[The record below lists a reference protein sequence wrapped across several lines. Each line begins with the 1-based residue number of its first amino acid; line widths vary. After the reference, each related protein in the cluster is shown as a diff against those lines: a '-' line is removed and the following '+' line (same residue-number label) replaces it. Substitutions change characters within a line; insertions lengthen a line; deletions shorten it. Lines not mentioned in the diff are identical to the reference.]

1 MTATAT
7 RTQILTA
14 GPIRRASPL
23 TTQLTFIVRSLRHSF
38 RDPEGFILAVV
49 LPVML
54 MLLFTF
60 VFGGAISDDGRYVDY
75 VVPGVILLCAG
86 YGAASTA
93 VAVATDM
100 TNGVINRFRT
110 MPVISSMVI
119 GGHVVASLV
128 RNLLATTVVLGVAW
142 LIGFRPSGGL
152 LAWLGVLGIVTAYIL
167 AITVL
172 FAALGLVSKSAAAAS
187 NYGFGLL
194 FLPYLSS
201 AFAPIATMPGWLQP
215 FAEYQPI
222 TPIVE
227 TMRGLLFNQP
237 IEHAWQAVCW
247 SLLIL
252 AASAV
257 WASWLFPRR
266 RPS

>member
-1 MTATAT
+1 MTTITAPEQHT
-7 RTQILTA
+7 DT
-14 GPIRRASPL
+14 GPVRRASPL
-23 TTQLTFIVRSLRHSF
+23 VTLQTFVVRSIRHSF
-38 RDPEGFILAVV
+38 RDPEEIILAVM

-60 VFGGAISDDGRYVDY
+60 VFGGAIADDGRYVDY

-119 GGHVVASLV
+119 AGHVVASLV
-128 RNLLATTVVLGVAW
+128 RNLLATVVVIGVAW
-142 LIGFRPSGGL
+142 LIGFRPEGGL
-152 LAWLGVLGIVTAYIL
+152 IAWAGVLGVVVLYIL
-167 AITVL
+167 AITTL
-172 FAALGLVSKSAAAAS
+172 FAAIGLLSKSPATAS
-187 NYGFGLL
+187 NYGFFLL

-215 FAEYQPI
+215 VAEHQPI

-227 TMRGLLFNQP
+227 TMRGLLFQTP
-237 IEHAWQAVCW
+237 IEHGWLAVGWCAA
-247 SLLIL
+247 IL
-252 AASAV
+252 VASAV
-257 WASWLFPRR
+257 WAGWLFPRR